1 MVAGYKCFPQEKE
14 GLLCMQACEKV
25 LKGSK
30 GKEEKG
36 EVTTVEHFC
45 LLKTSGLFDK
55 AIRVQGLVL
64 AFLL

>member
-1 MVAGYKCFPQEKE
+1 MAGHKCSPQEKE
-14 GLLCMQACEKV
+14 GLMGMQACEEV

-36 EVTTVEHFC
+36 EVTAVESFC
-45 LLKTSGLFDK
+45 LLKTSGLISK
-55 AIRVQGLVL
+55 AIKVQGLVL

>member
-1 MVAGYKCFPQEKE
+1 MAGHKCSPQEKE
-14 GLLCMQACEKV
+14 GLMGMQACEEV

-36 EVTTVEHFC
+36 EVTAVESC
-45 LLKTSGLFDK
+45 LLKTSGLISK
-55 AIRVQGLVL
+55 AIKVQGLVL